1 MLDPR
6 EVQTIERVVSLLRH
20 NSKDPAPIKM
30 LELLLKDTEDA
41 INNSKP
47 ENIMKIIPKVINR
60 LRKELGYGKSDNI
73 STKSVQRDSNGTSG
87 HGDEWNESQQAKR
100 DELATK

>member
-1 MLDPR
+1 M
-6 EVQTIERVVSLLRH
+6 QTIERVVSLLRH
-20 NSKDPAPIKM
+20 NSKAPAVIKM

-41 INNSKP
+41 INDSKP

-73 STKSVQRDSNGTSG
+73 STKSEQRDSNGTSG

-100 DELATK
+100 EELATE